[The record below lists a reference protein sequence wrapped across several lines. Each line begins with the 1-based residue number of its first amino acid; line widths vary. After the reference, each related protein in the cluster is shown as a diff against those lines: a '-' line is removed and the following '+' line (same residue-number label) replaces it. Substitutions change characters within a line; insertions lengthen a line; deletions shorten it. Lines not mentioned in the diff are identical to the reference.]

1 MNLKV
6 AFKKNNF
13 LYMVS
18 AVPALCLPFKT
29 HVMVNWEVANVYR
42 GAHIPVEPKIRLRAL
57 RMLCGV
63 GGNGAS

>member
-1 MNLKV
+1 
-6 AFKKNNF
+6 
-13 LYMVS
+13 MVS